1 MDKTA
6 YAPGESGVIK
16 AYFKSGNFSGPVTK
30 SIRVTSNTIG
40 NKPIRLSFTANVVSD
55 LKPSTTSLFFRDV
68 MPGNSYTKQVFI
80 QNNMEQPL
88 VIGDVKINGDPKIKQ
103 QFPMSVSLT
112 KNEEGLEYLVFD
124 MKSEAGNTVM
134 RQANYSVDVHTNSAK
149 SPVMTFYI
157 ILRMQQPIEIQPT
170 SLFLFGVKAGQK
182 RVRRIQIKSN
192 IEKFIRVKDIRCEA
206 SELAFD
212 TIAESDTVLHIWVG
226 TQPVETGTDTAAGG
240 NFTGVIHIDLLVGDN
255 EEKTFSIPVKGSIL
269 P

>member
-1 MDKTA
+1 M
-6 YAPGESGVIK
+6 

-40 NKPIRLSFTANVVSD
+40 NKPVRLSFTANVVSD

-68 MPGNSYTKQVFI
+68 MPGESYTKQVFI

-88 VIGDVKINGDPKIKQ
+88 SVGDIRINGDPKIKQ
-103 QFPMSVSLT
+103 QFPMSVTLT
-112 KNEEGLEYLVFD
+112 KNDEGLEYLVFEL
-124 MKSEAGNTVM
+124 KSESGNTVM

-192 IEKFIRVKDIRCEA
+192 IDNAIHIKEIRCEA
-206 SELAFD
+206 KELTFD
-212 TIAESDTVLHIWVG
+212 TVAESDTVLHVWVG
-226 TQPVETGTDTAAGG
+226 THAVEPGAEAGG
-240 NFTGVIHIDLLVGDN
+240 NFTGVIHIDLVVGDN

-269 P
+269 L